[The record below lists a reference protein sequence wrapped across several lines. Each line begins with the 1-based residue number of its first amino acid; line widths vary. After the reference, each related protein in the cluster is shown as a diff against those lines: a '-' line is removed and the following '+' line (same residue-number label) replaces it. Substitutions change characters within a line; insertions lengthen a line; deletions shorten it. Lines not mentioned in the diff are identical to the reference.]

1 MYAYNSVCESSFIAF
16 NSSIYLLNVP
26 DCLDNQFRE
35 ENIVKESVSY
45 FVQRRNRILRCR
57 IGVAAHQ
64 LLMKIH

>member
-1 MYAYNSVCESSFIAF
+1 MHTILSARQTIA
-16 NSSIYLLNVP
+16 SILLIYLLSVP

>member
-1 MYAYNSVCESSFIAF
+1 MHTILSASQIIA
-16 NSSIYLLNVP
+16 SILLIYLLSVP
-26 DCLDNQFRE
+26 DRLDNQFRE

-64 LLMKIH
+64 LLMKIE

>member
-1 MYAYNSVCESSFIAF
+1 MHTILSASQTIA
-16 NSSIYLLNVP
+16 SILLIYLLRVP
-26 DCLDNQFRE
+26 DRLDNQFRE

-64 LLMKIH
+64 LLMKKH

>member
-1 MYAYNSVCESSFIAF
+1 MHTILLASQKTIA
-16 NSSIYLLNVP
+16 SILLICLLGVP
-26 DCLDNQFRE
+26 DRLDNQFRE